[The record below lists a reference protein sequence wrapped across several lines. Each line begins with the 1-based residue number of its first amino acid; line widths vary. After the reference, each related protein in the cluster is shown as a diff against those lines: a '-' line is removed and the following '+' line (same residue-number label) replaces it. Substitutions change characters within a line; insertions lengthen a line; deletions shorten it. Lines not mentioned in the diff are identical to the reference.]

1 MEERELASATLCAG
15 CIRVSRQA
23 NSFHY
28 SSYVGSRFASANFDI
43 ANLHSHTPSTM
54 IHDAEEVVDDVNAV
68 DPRTIYYTLPL
79 LDPTV
84 AHCLPPPQRHAMV

>member
-15 CIRVSRQA
+15 CIRVSRRA

-28 SSYVGSRFASANFDI
+28 SSYVDSRFASANFDI

-54 IHDAEEVVDDVNAV
+54 IHDAEEVVDGVNAV

-79 LDPTV
+79 LEAVPRGT
-84 AHCLPPPQRHAMV
+84 LPR